1 MPYPLPLPDRGN
13 SYLACQHFTLPTG
26 LHFMFGFIRK
36 VNSSRPVLLVITA
49 VILCVF
55 YSASNHAALVI
66 NGTRIVYDGDK
77 RSVSA
82 IISNPSKK
90 PFAVQ
95 TWVNTA
101 SDDTTTTVPF
111 IPSPALFRLNAGKEQ
126 HVQINILPHQ
136 LPDDRESVFYFNV
149 QEIPQTTNSEGGVLN
164 IALRTRIKLFY
175 RPALIKNNPQTRLKE
190 LQWSIKNN
198 QGKLALE
205 VYNPT
210 PYFVSFIR
218 LDISSNGYTQS
229 PKNPA
234 MAAPLSR
241 QVYPLN
247 NIKLGADTQVL
258 FSTINDYGGYSPP
271 LTAPVAPA
279 N

>member
-1 MPYPLPLPDRGN
+1 
-13 SYLACQHFTLPTG
+13 
-26 LHFMFGFIRK
+26 MFGFIRM
-36 VNSSRPVLLVITA
+36 VYDSRPALLVMTM
-49 VILCVF
+49 VTMCVF
-55 YSASNHAALVI
+55 YSATNHAALVI
-66 NGTRIVYDGDK
+66 NGTRVVYDGDK

-101 SDDTTTTVPF
+101 SDDNSTAVPF

-126 HVQINILPHQ
+126 YLQINVLPHQ
-136 LPDDRESVFYFNV
+136 LPEDRESVFYFNV
-149 QEIPQTTNSEGGVLN
+149 QEIPQTTKVEGGVLN

-175 RPALIKNNPQTRLKE
+175 RPSLIKGNPQTRLKE
-190 LQWSIKNN
+190 LQWSIKNDL
-198 QGKLALE
+198 GKPYLE

-218 LDISSNGYTQS
+218 LDVTSNGHTQS
-229 PKNPA
+229 PKNPS
-234 MAAPLSR
+234 MAAPLSL
-241 QVYPLN
+241 QVYPLK
-247 NIKLGADTQVL
+247 NIKPGADIKVL
-258 FSTINDYGGYSPP
+258 FSAINDYGGFSTP
-271 LTAPVAPA
+271 LTALVAPA

>member
-1 MPYPLPLPDRGN
+1 
-13 SYLACQHFTLPTG
+13 
-26 LHFMFGFIRK
+26 MFGFIGK
-36 VNSSRPVLLVITA
+36 VNYSRPALLVMTM
-49 VILCVF
+49 VSMCVF
-55 YSASNHAALVI
+55 YSATSHAALVI
-66 NGTRIVYDGDK
+66 NGTRVVYDGDK

-101 SDDTTTTVPF
+101 SDDNITAVPF

-126 HVQINILPHQ
+126 HVQINMLPHQ

-149 QEIPQTTNSEGGVLN
+149 QEIPQTSKIEGGVLN

-175 RPALIKNNPQTRLKE
+175 RPSSIQGNPEVRLNE
-190 LQWSIKNN
+190 LQWSLKNN
-198 QGKLALE
+198 QGKSYLE

-218 LDISSNGYTQS
+218 LDVSSNGHTQS
-229 PKNPA
+229 PKYPP

-247 NIKLGADTQVL
+247 NLKLGADVQVL
-258 FSTINDYGGYSPP
+258 FSAINDYGGFSAP
-271 LTAPVAPA
+271 LTRPVAPA

>member
-1 MPYPLPLPDRGN
+1 
-13 SYLACQHFTLPTG
+13 
-26 LHFMFGFIRK
+26 MFGFIRM
-36 VNSSRPVLLVITA
+36 VYDSRPALLVMTM
-49 VILCVF
+49 VTMCVF
-55 YSASNHAALVI
+55 YSATNHAALVI
-66 NGTRIVYDGDK
+66 NGTRVVYDGDK

-101 SDDTTTTVPF
+101 SDDNSTAVPF

-126 HVQINILPHQ
+126 HVQINVLPHQ
-136 LPDDRESVFYFNV
+136 LPEDRESVFYFNV
-149 QEIPQTTNSEGGVLN
+149 QEIPQTTKVEGGVLN

-175 RPALIKNNPQTRLKE
+175 RPSFIKGNPQTRLKE
-190 LQWSIKNN
+190 LQWSIKNDL
-198 QGKLALE
+198 GKPYLE

-218 LDISSNGYTQS
+218 LDVTSNGHTQS
-229 PKNPA
+229 PKNPS
-234 MAAPLSR
+234 MAAPLSL
-241 QVYPLN
+241 QVYPLK
-247 NIKLGADTQVL
+247 NIKPGADIKVL
-258 FSTINDYGGYSPP
+258 FSAINDYGGFSTP
-271 LTAPVAPA
+271 LTALVAPA